1 MSVAIVIKIDDVG
14 ARAGLAG
21 LIGALTDRRPML
33 EDIGAEL
40 ESSTL
45 NRFETNIGP
54 DGKPWKP
61 SLHAKLTGMP
71 TLVNQGHLRD
81 SVHYALDGNDAVEV
95 GAGGVARNYAAIHQV
110 GGTITAKGGAL
121 KFTLA
126 NGHFVRAKS
135 VTLPARPYL
144 GLSAADET
152 AILDIVGEHLA
163 RAAGQPS
170 QAGGA

>member
-1 MSVAIVIKIDDVG
+1 MSVAIVIKLDDVS

-33 EDIGAEL
+33 DDIGAEL

-45 NRFETNIGP
+45 DRFETNIGP
-54 DGKPWKP
+54 DGTPWKP
-61 SLHAKLTGMP
+61 SLHSKLSGMP

-81 SVHYALDGNDAVEV
+81 SVHYVLDGDAAVEV

-126 NGHFVRAKS
+126 NGQFMRTKS

-152 AILDIVGEHLA
+152 AILEIVGDHLA
-163 RAAGQPS
+163 RAAAQAF
-170 QAGGA
+170 QAGAA